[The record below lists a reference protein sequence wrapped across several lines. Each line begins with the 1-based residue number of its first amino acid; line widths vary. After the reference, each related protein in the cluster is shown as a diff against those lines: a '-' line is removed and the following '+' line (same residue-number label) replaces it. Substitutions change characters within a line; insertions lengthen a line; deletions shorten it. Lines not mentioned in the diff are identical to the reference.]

1 MERVK
6 PHLGHSTA
14 FYLVRSSEKGRPS
27 SRRTTPRECPKI
39 PHASKTFSGKNSQIT
54 QAIQGKIRTV
64 LDSLRRESN
73 SAALVDIRNA
83 DCLNAALLRIYEV
96 PTLEKQCQV
105 HQGDHYRNF
114 NQRPNDGGKRRARV
128 DAEY

>member
-6 PHLGHSTA
+6 LRLGHRIA
-14 FYLVRSSEKGRPS
+14 FICFLVLRKGAQAVEGRPA
-27 SRRTTPRECPKI
+27 RECPKI
-39 PHASKTFSGKNSQIT
+39 PHASKTFSGRNSQIK

-96 PTLEKQCQV
+96 PTLEKQCQI

-114 NQRPNDGGKRRARV
+114 NQRPDDGGKRRARV